1 VQLAKAGPSIEQL
14 KRFIEDKPCD
24 LQNIEVYYRI
34 GLVHTGNGQYN
45 EALEAFDVV
54 EEASPGYR
62 DAWRRAA
69 VIREWLRAVAPRAT
83 QFTGGGGRYE
93 ILGELG
99 RGGMAVVYR
108 AHDKMLGREVA
119 LKFLSETLA
128 AQKDMQELFQREARA
143 VAALNHPN
151 IVTIHDV
158 GMLDGRAF
166 ICMELVDG
174 ASLETLMT
182 QEPGLTVVESLRAIR
197 QVLQA
202 LAYAHERKIIHRDI
216 KPANMMR
223 TESGLVKLMDF
234 GLAKSIDSRNKKSV
248 LAGTPQFMAPEQLR
262 GEEADH
268 RADLFAVGVTL
279 YELLTG
285 CLPYDGYD
293 RATPPRRLIE
303 HVPALPVVLDEAIM
317 RALEPDKT
325 KRQQSASELAGPI
338 VQVLEAVAKTTGQ
351 KAPSGPLPVGAGEY
365 RDPRDSVTFKR

>member
-1 VQLAKAGPSIEQL
+1 
-14 KRFIEDKPCD
+14 
-24 LQNIEVYYRI
+24 
-34 GLVHTGNGQYN
+34 
-45 EALEAFDVV
+45 
-54 EEASPGYR
+54 
-62 DAWRRAA
+62 
-69 VIREWLRAVAPRAT
+69 VAPRAT
-83 QFTGGGGRYE
+83 QFSGGGGRYA

-143 VAALNHPN
+143 VASLNHPN

-166 ICMELVDG
+166 LCMELVDG

-182 QEPGLTVVESLRAIR
+182 QEPGLTIVESLRAIR

-234 GLAKSIDSRNKKSV
+234 GLAKSLDSRNKKSV

-293 RATPPRRLIE
+293 RAAPPRRVID
-303 HVPALPVVLDEAIM
+303 HVPAVPAVLDQAIM

-325 KRQQSASELAGPI
+325 KRQQSASELSGPI
-338 VQVLEAVAKTTGQ
+338 VQVLEAVARTTGQ
-351 KAPSGPLPVGAGEY
+351 KAPSGPVPAAANEY